1 MGGGRRA
8 LDFSCEAKG
17 DNGLSMTLETEVGV
31 FVEGVLNY
39 FGTTVQHSALCG
51 TPHLALGAGPETSDY
66 TGIIQVSGKRAGL
79 VAFTAPKSMLSVML
93 MRMHETDISHDNLCD
108 LVGEIANTLSGNA
121 RRDFGHQFQIS
132 VPTVISGRGS
142 KLDYP
147 ETIRPIVIPIDWRN
161 YHARLIVCLH

>member
-1 MGGGRRA
+1 
-8 LDFSCEAKG
+8 
-17 DNGLSMTLETEVGV
+17 MTLESEVGV

-39 FGTTVQHSALCG
+39 FGSAVHQTALCG
-51 TPHLALGAGPETSDY
+51 TPHLALTERPEISDY
-66 TGIIQVSGKRAGL
+66 TGIIQITGKRTGL

-93 MRMHETDISHDNLCD
+93 MRMQETDLSHENLCD

-132 VPTVISGRGS
+132 VPAVISGRGGA
-142 KLDYP
+142 LDYP
-147 ETIRPIVIPIDWRN
+147 PASRPMVIPIDWRN